1 MKEKNM
7 TQLWE
12 QINLREK
19 ETGETKNLYNYNKVV
34 KNIHTHI
41 IIINN
46 NEYIFQL
53 NKKVVRLDLQ
63 KLLITFKN
71 KRHTRY
77 KNNGKKVKHW
87 KI

>member
-1 MKEKNM
+1 MKERK
-7 TQLWE
+7 TWHSFGE
-12 QINLREK
+12 QINLKEK
-19 ETGETKNLYNYNKVV
+19 EQGETKNLYNYNKVV

-63 KLLITFKN
+63 N
-71 KRHTRY
+71 Y
-77 KNNGKKVKHW
+77 
-87 KI
+87 